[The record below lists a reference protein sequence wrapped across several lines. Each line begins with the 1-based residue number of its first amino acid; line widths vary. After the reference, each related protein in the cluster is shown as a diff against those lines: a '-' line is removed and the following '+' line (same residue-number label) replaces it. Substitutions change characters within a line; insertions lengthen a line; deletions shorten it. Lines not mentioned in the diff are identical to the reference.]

1 MPKWTKKRQDER
13 NDGRPARL
21 AALYI
26 LTKHKA
32 LPDIPKTQLAKR
44 LGVSRWTLDRD
55 LASVDEMDELV
66 NQTIDTITRGNPESC
81 GQGGGEEK

>member
-1 MPKWTKKRQDER
+1 MPQWTKNRQGER

-26 LTKHKA
+26 LKQRHE

-44 LGVSRWTLDRD
+44 LGISRWTLDRD
-55 LASVDEMDELV
+55 LSSVEEMDGLV
-66 NQTIDTITRGNPESC
+66 NAVIDAIKTQHP
-81 GQGGGEEK
+81 